1 MGLYATTTSL
11 EILMIGTV
19 FDTATTSLGNKL
31 ITHAENEV
39 NKYLSK
45 RYDISSFNVTSTSV
59 PPIVTSISETLA
71 TGYMYKYMSR
81 GGKDALERAK
91 FFIDQAM
98 DNLKLIAE
106 YKLDLVDSNGEV
118 IPDGEGSSYSI
129 KSTTSDYSNT
139 FNEDSQLDWEVDPLK
154 LDNIKSERDQNG

>member
-106 YKLDLVDSNGEV
+106 YKLDLVDSNGDV
-118 IPDGEGSSYSI
+118 IADSENSSYSV

>member
-45 RYDISSFNVTSTSV
+45 RYDISSFNDTSTSV